1 MVPDVG
7 TYYLDFAFHA
17 EQVAS
22 EIDGRL
28 HETDVDLFESDRLR
42 QNALML
48 RGWLVLRFTWHMLDT
63 DPGYVIATTRQA
75 LTLRRTNAGL
85 NGLWGQTRRGWPAEA
100 LICRWIG
107 EPTAGRQ
114 RLDSCAGPDRAS

>member
-7 TYYLDFAFHA
+7 TYYLDIAFRR
-17 EQVAS
+17 ERVAS

-28 HETDVDLFESDRLR
+28 HETDVDLFESDRIR

-63 DPGYVIATTRQA
+63 DPAYVIATTQEAVA
-75 LTLRRTNAGL
+75 LRGTNAGFT
-85 NGLWGQTRRGWPAEA
+85 GCYGRDTPWP
-100 LICRWIG
+100 IR
-107 EPTAGRQ
+107 
-114 RLDSCAGPDRAS
+114 